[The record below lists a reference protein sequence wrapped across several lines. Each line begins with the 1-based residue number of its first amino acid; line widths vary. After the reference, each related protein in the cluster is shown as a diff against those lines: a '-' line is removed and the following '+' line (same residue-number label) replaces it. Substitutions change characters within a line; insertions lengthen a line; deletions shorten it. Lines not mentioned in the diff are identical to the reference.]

1 MSAIE
6 TGVPAARRSVE
17 FAPLSP
23 LLGAEVRCGNVA
35 DLDAGAIAAI
45 RAGMRDH
52 LVLLFRDQRL
62 SDPDLIAFGKKLGEL
77 DVAPLAYTANQTDR
91 DYPEIIVISNVKKDG
106 VPIGVLGHGEV
117 VWHSDNSYRET
128 PLSHS
133 LLYAVELPAA
143 GGETGFT
150 NMYHAYETLP
160 EDLKARVQTLQIKHD
175 MTYNSAGELRRGF
188 SPVTDPVS
196 APGPAH
202 PAVRTHPESG
212 HQALYLGRR
221 PNAYIC
227 GLPVEESES
236 ILNRLWAHATQ
247 ERLAWYHRWRLG
259 DLLIWDNRCVMHR
272 RRPFDATERRVL
284 HRLQFKGER
293 PYFDAQAG
301 RSGIHPRAAGH

>member
-1 MSAIE
+1 MSLDK
-6 TGVPAARRSVE
+6 TGAPVARRSVE
-17 FAPLSP
+17 VVPLSP
-23 LLGAEVRCGNVA
+23 TLGAEVRCGNLA
-35 DLDAGAIAAI
+35 DLDAEAIAAI
-45 RAGMRDH
+45 RAGMKDH
-52 LVLLFRDQRL
+52 LVLLFRKQQL
-62 SDPDLIAFGKKLGEL
+62 SDPALIAFGKKLGEL
-77 DVAPLAYTANQTDR
+77 DVAPLAYTANQSDR
-91 DYPEIIVISNVKKDG
+91 DYPEIIVISNVKQQG

-133 LLYAVELPAA
+133 LLYAVELPPT
-143 GGETGFT
+143 GGETGFC
-150 NMYHAYETLP
+150 NMYLAYETLP
-160 EDLKARVQTLQIKHD
+160 EDLKSRVHTLQIKHD

-188 SPVTDPVS
+188 APVTDPVS

-212 HQALYLGRR
+212 RHALYLGRR

-236 ILNRLWAHATQ
+236 LLNRLWAHATQ
-247 ERLAWYHRWRLG
+247 EHLAWYHQWQLG

-272 RRPFDATERRVL
+272 RTPFDASARRVL

-293 PYFDAQAG
+293 PYFDAHAPQAATA
-301 RSGIHPRAAGH
+301 HA